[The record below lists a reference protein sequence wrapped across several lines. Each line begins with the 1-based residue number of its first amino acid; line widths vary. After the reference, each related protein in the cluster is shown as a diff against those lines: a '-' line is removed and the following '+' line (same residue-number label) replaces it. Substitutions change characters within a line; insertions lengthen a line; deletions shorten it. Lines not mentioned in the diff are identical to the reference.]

1 MSVLMLP
8 VMDAD
13 AKGFS
18 SSRSSFSSSRS
29 SGFSSSRSSSS
40 SSGFSSSRSSSSGFS
55 SGSKPSAVKPS
66 TGFSSSSRKP
76 SSGFS
81 SSSGSSSGF
90 SSSKPKSAFEIAQQ
104 RKAIT
109 PPPPKD
115 TFVNDFKKNNAGKYP
130 STFATPPASRPTYIP
145 PVTKHNGKDR
155 PVEYNPQTRSYGFF
169 DDLGKFMVY
178 DAITDLALGAFQKE
192 QTVYV
197 QKTEELKKAEEKA
210 VQQEKENLKKAEE
223 DSNFLMIVACV
234 VGGVFL
240 VFLVIALSSL

>member
-1 MSVLMLP
+1 MKKYIKLLIVAMSVLMLP

-66 TGFSSSSRKP
+66 TGFSS
-76 SSGFS
+76 
-81 SSSGSSSGF
+81 